1 MRRLL
6 TMSRAI
12 IVCVLVLL
20 PWSAMAQDSHG
31 IAMHG
36 EPKYPANFKHFDYVN
51 PDAPKGGTM
60 VLSRVG
66 SFDSVNP
73 FIIKGVPAQGS
84 GLVYERLLVRSRD
97 EPFTLYARIAK
108 TVDMPED
115 RSSVTFTLRPEARFH
130 DGTPILASDI
140 AFTYRTLKEEGRT
153 NHRLFYKEVS
163 KVDILGSRKIRF
175 SFRPGGNRE
184 LPMII
189 GLMPVLSEA
198 YYKDI
203 PFNRTTL
210 VPPLGSGP
218 YKLVSVEQ
226 GRSVTY
232 RRVDDYW
239 GRDLAINRGRH
250 NIDVIRYDY
259 YRDQVVA
266 LEAFKAGLIDLRH
279 ETDPGRWTTAYESAS
294 LTRGEIIKRT
304 FSHSLPGGMKGFV
317 FNTRRTIFKDRNVR
331 RALAFAFNF
340 EWINRNFFHNSYER
354 TESYFSN
361 SELAAEGLPSD
372 AEINLLKPFQ
382 ASIPPEVFSKI
393 YSAPKSLGRGSD
405 RQNYRTAI
413 KQLRRAGWKLKNKRM
428 IMPAGEPAKFEIL
441 LVNPRNERLALAYA
455 RKLNRLGIEASVRTV
470 DSSQYQFRLNA
481 YDYDMIIYWW
491 DESLSPGNE
500 QAFYWSSQSADTEG
514 TRNYAGIKSPAVD
527 ALIQKLVSA
536 KTRSELVTAT
546 RAMDRILQWGHY
558 VVPLFHLPKDRV
570 AYWNK
575 FGFPLA
581 PPLQGYQLDTWWHKI
596 KK

>member
-6 TMSRAI
+6 TMTRAI
-12 IVCVLVLL
+12 FVCVLVLL
-20 PWSAMAQDSHG
+20 PWPTMAQDSHG

-36 EPKYPANFKHFDYVN
+36 EPKYTAGFKHFDYVN
-51 PDAPKGGTM
+51 PNAPKGGTM

-73 FIIKGVPAQGS
+73 FIIKGVPAQGA
-84 GLVYERLLVRSRD
+84 GLTYERLLVRSRD

-108 TVDMPED
+108 SIDMPED

-140 AFTYRTLKEEGRT
+140 AFTYRILREEGRT
-153 NHRLFYKEVS
+153 NHRLFYKEIS
-163 KVDILGSRKIRF
+163 KVDILEPHKIRF
-175 SFRPGGNRE
+175 SFYPGGNRE

-198 YYKDI
+198 YYRDI

-210 VPPLGSGP
+210 TPPLGSGP
-218 YKLVSVEQ
+218 YELASVEQ

-232 RRVDDYW
+232 RRVDNYW
-239 GRDLAINRGRH
+239 GKDLAINRGRH

-279 ETDPGRWTTAYESAS
+279 ETDPGRWTTAYAS
-294 LTRGEIIKRT
+294 TALTRGDIIKRT
-304 FSHSLPGGMKGFV
+304 FLHSLPGGMKGFV

-331 RALAFAFNF
+331 RALAFAFDF
-340 EWINRNFFHNSYER
+340 EWINKNFFHNSYVR

-361 SELAAEGLPSD
+361 SELAAKGLPSESEAD
-372 AEINLLKPFQ
+372 LLKPFQ
-382 ASIPPEVFSKI
+382 ASVPPEVFSKI
-393 YSAPKSLGRGSD
+393 YSAPKTLSQGSD
-405 RQNYRTAI
+405 RKNFRTAI
-413 KQLRRAGWKLKNKRM
+413 NLLRNAGWKLEDKRM
-428 IMPAGEPAKFEIL
+428 ITLTGKPAKFEIL

-455 RKLNRLGIEASVRTV
+455 RKLNRLGIEVSVRTV

-527 ALIQKLVSA
+527 ALIKKLVSA
-536 KTRSELVTAT
+536 KTRSDLVTAT
-546 RAMDRILQWGHY
+546 RAMDRVLQWGHY

-575 FGFPLA
+575 FEFPLP
-581 PPLQGYQLDTWWHKI
+581 PPLQGYQLDTWWFNI

>member
-6 TMSRAI
+6 TMIRSI
-12 IVCVLVLL
+12 FVCILILL
-20 PWSAMAQDSHG
+20 PWPSVAQVSHG

-36 EPKYPANFKHFDYVN
+36 KPKYSANFKHFDYVN
-51 PDAPKGGTM
+51 PHAPKGGTM

-108 TVDMPED
+108 AVDMPED
-115 RSSVTFTLRPEARFH
+115 RSSVTFTLRSEARFH

-140 AFTYRTLKEEGRT
+140 AFTYRTLREEGRT

-163 KVDILGSRKIRF
+163 KVDILGPRKIQF
-175 SFRPGGNRE
+175 SFRSGGNRE

-210 VPPLGSGP
+210 IPPLGSGP
-218 YKLVSVEQ
+218 YKLVNVEQ

-232 RRVDDYW
+232 RRVNDYW
-239 GRDLAINRGRH
+239 GKGLAISRGRH
-250 NIDVIRYDY
+250 NLDVIRYDY

-279 ETDPGRWTTAYESAS
+279 ETDPGRWKTAYGSAA

-317 FNTRRTIFKDRNVR
+317 FNTRRTIFKDPNVR

-340 EWINRNFFHNSYER
+340 EWINKNFFHNSYER

-361 SELAAEGLPSD
+361 SELAAAGLPSN

-382 ASIPPEVFSKI
+382 ASLPPEVFNKI
-393 YSAPKSLGRGSD
+393 YSAPKFLGRGSD

-413 KQLRRAGWKLKNKRM
+413 KQLGKAGWKLKDKRM
-428 IMPAGEPAKFEIL
+428 IMPVGGTAKFEIL

-455 RKLNRLGIEASVRTV
+455 RK
-470 DSSQYQFRLNA
+470 F
-481 YDYDMIIYWW
+481 
-491 DESLSPGNE
+491 P
-500 QAFYWSSQSADTEG
+500 
-514 TRNYAGIKSPAVD
+514 
-527 ALIQKLVSA
+527 
-536 KTRSELVTAT
+536 RSTNFV
-546 RAMDRILQWGHY
+546 
-558 VVPLFHLPKDRV
+558 
-570 AYWNK
+570 
-575 FGFPLA
+575 
-581 PPLQGYQLDTWWHKI
+581 
-596 KK
+596 